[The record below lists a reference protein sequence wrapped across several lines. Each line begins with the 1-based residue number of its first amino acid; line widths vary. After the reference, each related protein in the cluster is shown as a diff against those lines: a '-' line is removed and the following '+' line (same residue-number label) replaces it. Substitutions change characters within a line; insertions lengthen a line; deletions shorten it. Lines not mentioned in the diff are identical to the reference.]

1 MEQNWWQDTENTED
15 TEVIAAN
22 IFAAPSFPGQHAN
35 CKACQDLVMIS
46 INYSPA
52 GVGWPGSATETQRAR
67 IAIFATKTIG

>member
-1 MEQNWWQDTENTED
+1 MAGYREYRGYRGDRG
-15 TEVIAAN
+15 N

-35 CKACQDLVMIS
+35 CNACQDLVMIS

>member
-52 GVGWPGSATETQRAR
+52 AQQKLRERVLQF
-67 IAIFATKTIG
+67 FATKTIA